1 MPRTITV
8 PARTVDPIADV
19 DVWVA
24 AGGPVCPE
32 TTRCWLRSAAR
43 WDRRWRRRGRR
54 VAAALAAQG
63 EDDAAA
69 VRGALGFT

>member
-32 TTRCWLRSAAR
+32 TTRRWLRSAR